1 MMRASA
7 VWRCIPLGILLGI
20 GLGCSGKSSGEG
32 VCPDGVISIVGS
44 YEWTTIESA
53 ISARWADEEGEVQ
66 LCPGTFESRTLLS
79 LLGDGSERIMLRGHP
94 DGTVLNGNGEGPV
107 FDITGDGVVELS
119 DLTVTNG
126 YADSGGGGYR
136 GRGNQI
142 LILDNVRFEDNVAE
156 EDGGAIR
163 LYADDE
169 GSVTLEDGG
178 SGGTV
183 FEGNQAG
190 EDGGAI
196 ALYGE
201 GFASF
206 NPGTWTFTA
215 NTAGGRGGAVTL
227 QSGATVSM
235 FGDLVATGNQ
245 ADDEGGVLFIG
256 AASAPGMVLGR
267 IDAVD
272 NRAGAKG
279 GVIRLADGGTG
290 DLTISSGAIERNS
303 ALDGGALAAT
313 RGWSLAVASTSFVE
327 NAPQAVLYAG
337 ESYTA
342 DALGS
347 AFACTAD
354 AGCSPTE

>member
-1 MMRASA
+1 M
-7 VWRCIPLGILLGI
+7 
-20 GLGCSGKSSGEG
+20 
-32 VCPDGVISIVGS
+32 
-44 YEWTTIESA
+44 
-53 ISARWADEEGEVQ
+53 
-66 LCPGTFESRTLLS
+66 
-79 LLGDGSERIMLRGHP
+79 
-94 DGTVLNGNGEGPV
+94 
-107 FDITGDGVVELS
+107 
-119 DLTVTNG
+119 
-126 YADSGGGGYR
+126 
-136 GRGNQI
+136 
-142 LILDNVRFEDNVAE
+142 LILDNVRFENNVAE

-169 GSVTLEDGG
+169 GVTSKTGKRRDGLRR
-178 SGGTV
+178 
-183 FEGNQAG
+183 QPAG
-190 EDGGAI
+190 ADGGAI
-196 ALYGE
+196 AMYGE

-215 NTAGGRGGAVTL
+215 NSAGGRGGAVTL
-227 QSGATVSM
+227 QSSATVAM
-235 FGDLVATGNQ
+235 FGDFVATGND

-267 IDAVD
+267 VDATD
-272 NRAGAKG
+272 NRSGAKG
-279 GVIRLADGGTG
+279 GVIRLVDGGTG
-290 DLTISSGAIERNS
+290 DLTISSGAMERNS

-313 RGWSLAVASTSFVE
+313 RGWSRRYPAPVCR